1 MAGQREGWG
10 AGLRTPTRPA
20 TSLGFSGFSLFHS
33 SILPQLK
40 DDNLIE
46 KKQELVEIEKEEGSL
61 KRRQFVVDS
70 QPRGC

>member
-1 MAGQREGWG
+1 
-10 AGLRTPTRPA
+10 
-20 TSLGFSGFSLFHS
+20 LFHS